1 MKNYKTLEVSE
12 AELEDLIRQGTH
24 LIEEGL
30 QYVDHQRMTD
40 RGPLDILMVDS
51 GGALVVA
58 ELKVCEDDS
67 MLVQGIDYYDY
78 ISKNIEG
85 LSRAYINFK
94 IKPTQ
99 TPRLFLI
106 APSISVNLQN
116 RCKWI
121 DIPISIFTYKCLQF
135 EDSDEKTPVFSEI
148 TVPSVVKPVE
158 THSIEGNLDYITDK
172 KIKSLANEI
181 LNEIQGWDKNKILID
196 AIKVEI
202 SLKYSG
208 KVFAYLY
215 PRRNFFLI
223 ATNDI
228 EGNWTSH
235 KINDIEDFRKI
246 EILIKANIDKLK

>member
-1 MKNYKTLEVSE
+1 MKNYKIVEVSE
-12 AELEDLIRQGTH
+12 TKLEDLIRQGTH

-30 QYVDHQRMTD
+30 QYVGHKRLTD
-40 RGPLDILMVDS
+40 RGPLDVLMVDS

-58 ELKVCEDDS
+58 ELKVSEDDS

-85 LSRAYINFK
+85 LSRAYNSFK

-106 APSISVNLQN
+106 APSISVNLLN

-121 DIPISIFTYKCLQF
+121 DVPISIFTYKCLIF
-135 EDSDEKTPVFSEI
+135 EDTDEIIPVFSEI
-148 TVPSVVKPVE
+148 TIPSIVRSVE
-158 THSIEGNLDYITDK
+158 AYSIEGNLYYITDK

-181 LNEIQGWDKNKILID
+181 LNEIQNWDKNNILID
-196 AIKVEI
+196 AIKGDI

-208 KVFAYLY
+208 KVFAYLC

-223 ATNDI
+223 AAYDT

-235 KINDIEDFRKI
+235 KINDMEDFRKI
-246 EILIKANIDKLK
+246 ETLIKGNIEKL